1 MTIATL
7 PVRVLNASY
16 EDLGPTTLDR
26 AMALV
31 EVQGRAE
38 IIMVD
43 ETKTIRT
50 MGGREFFLP
59 KMIRLLTMK
68 KVDVFWAPK
77 TWSREGVIKRD
88 GAICAYCRSKN
99 GVTVDHILAKDLGG
113 KDEWLNTVACCLKCN
128 GSKSNMTMEQWGK
141 SVIFDMHPDR
151 AIPKQMYYRSDHSRR
166 KRRKDR

>member
-68 KVDVFWAPK
+68 KVDVYWAPK

-88 GAICAYCRSKN
+88 GGICGYCLSRN
-99 GVTVDHILAKDLGG
+99 GDTVDHILAKDLGG
-113 KDEWLNTVACCLKCN
+113 KDEWLNTMACCLKCN
-128 GSKSNMTMEQWGK
+128 GAKSNMTLEAWGK
-141 SVIFDMHPDR
+141 PILHDMSKER
-151 AIPKQMYYRSDHSRR
+151 AIPKQMYYRSEFSRR
-166 KRRKDR
+166 KRKKNH